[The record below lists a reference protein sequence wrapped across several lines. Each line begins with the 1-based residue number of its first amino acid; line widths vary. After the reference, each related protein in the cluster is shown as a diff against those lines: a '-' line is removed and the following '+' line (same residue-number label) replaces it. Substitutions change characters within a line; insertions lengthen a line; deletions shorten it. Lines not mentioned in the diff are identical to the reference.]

1 MRIFALSDLHVDY
14 EENLRW
20 VENLSQQD
28 YVHDILILA
37 GDVSHDQDLFIR
49 ALEALRSRFYRIFF
63 VPGNHDLWLRS
74 TDTGDSLT
82 KHHELLGLCQRL
94 EIQTAPENVD
104 SITIV
109 PLQAWYVEPEED
121 PQESLFVPKHGEDP
135 SLSRWVDRRGRI
147 RRKVFLCPNTVKI
160 PACPDGLTGA
170 PYDGQNSTDTP
181 LQPPTFLRKTT
192 LRHSRTIVPVSL
204 FLSAT
209 LCLAQNSYFL
219 PLRNCRHWAFRW
231 LIHSHGLISAVSQAA
246 VDLSDRFE
254 PLVQPCMSMV
264 TSTATGDGILT
275 GLPMCHIVLDI
286 RANAL
291 KEESP
296 KAFTNPSRSGTPT
309 LKPYPDHLIF

>member
-135 SLSRWVDRRGRI
+135 SLSRWVDRRAI
-147 RRKVFLCPNTVKI
+147 RWPELNGHTT
-160 PACPDGLTGA
+160 PAS
-170 PYDGQNSTDTP
+170 Y
-181 LQPPTFLRKTT
+181 F
-192 LRHSRTIVPVSL
+192 
-204 FLSAT
+204 
-209 LCLAQNSYFL
+209 LAQNNPPSLQNHSARIIISFSHFVPRTEL
-219 PLRNCRHWAFRW
+219 IFPTVEELQALGIPLVDPQPRFNFSRVAGCRGLERQIRTLGSTVHVYGHQHRNRRRH
-231 LIHSHGLISAVSQAA
+231 IDGITYVSHCLGYPRERAEGRITKGLH
-246 VDLSDRFE
+246 E
-254 PLVQPCMSMV
+254 PLQIWD
-264 TSTATGDGILT
+264 TDTE
-275 GLPMCHIVLDI
+275 
-286 RANAL
+286 AL
-291 KEESP
+291 S
-296 KAFTNPSRSGTPT
+296 
-309 LKPYPDHLIF
+309 